1 MAPGKGVHFVLT
13 EKYLGWLRDALH
25 DVDVVYSDEAH
36 DQQAEIVVNTMTDP
50 ESDEISEFELTW
62 ERVKDNFGT
71 KSFVSIPYKD
81 GELRVTV
88 VLSKQG
94 ELKLDIR
101 EWYDPK

>member
-13 EKYLGWLRDALH
+13 GKYLNWLRDALH
-25 DVDVVYSDEAH
+25 DVDVVYSDAAH
-36 DQQAEIVVNTMTDP
+36 NVQPEIVVNTMTDP
-50 ESDEISEFELTW
+50 ESDEISEFELQW

-71 KSFVSIPYKD
+71 KAFVSIPYKD